1 MQSQTFLSSHW
12 TVFIILPF
20 AFLFWG
26 SFFVFFSLAQETLT
40 DPAIAQQVAERKTRL
55 EQELA
60 KLEQEIGTQTT
71 LLQARQKESVSLE
84 RDVSILNT
92 QIKKSQLSI
101 KARDIALGNL
111 ARDIGEKEQIIA
123 SLTEK
128 IEREKQALG
137 QLLRKTDEI
146 DQASLVEAVLGNESL
161 SEFFLDVDSFAS
173 INTAIGISMD
183 VIADAKEITENEM
196 SVLEEKRS
204 EELAAKQAQVLEK
217 KRIEQNEAEKKKIL
231 AVTKGQEK
239 EYKKVITAKQKS
251 AAEIRAALFELTG
264 AKAISF
270 GKALE
275 YANIVSQ
282 KTGVR
287 PAFLLGIIAEES
299 NLGEN
304 VGTGNWK
311 TDMHPTRDVP
321 VFQQITAKLGFD
333 PDKMPVSKKAWYGWG
348 GAMGPAQFIPST
360 WVIVEARVA
369 SLTGHSVPNPWDP
382 FDAFMAS
389 GILLADH
396 GADAKTAKAEHDAA
410 MCYLAGCGNK
420 NKPSLQFYAEDVA
433 SLAAKYQDQINVLQ
447 GIARN

>member
-1 MQSQTFLSSHW
+1 MQIKAFVLFLSSGAA
-12 TVFIILPF
+12 F
-20 AFLFWG
+20 AIPLL
-26 SFFVFFSLAQETLT
+26 SSLAQSVPT
-40 DPAIAQQVAERKTRL
+40 DPAIAAQVAERRAIL

-60 KLEQEIGTQTT
+60 KLEQEIGAQTT
-71 LLQARQKESVSLE
+71 LLQGKQKESVSLE

-92 QIKKSQLSI
+92 QIKKSKLSI
-101 KARDIALGNL
+101 KARDITLGNL
-111 ARDIGEKEQIIA
+111 GQDIGEKEEVIE

-128 IEREKQALG
+128 IEREKNALG
-137 QLLRKTDEI
+137 QLLKKTDEV
-146 DQASLVEAVLGNESL
+146 DQASLVEAILGNESL
-161 SEFFLDVDSFAS
+161 SEFFLDIDSFAS

-183 VIADAKEITENEM
+183 IIRDAKEITEGEVNI
-196 SVLEEKRS
+196 LEEKRS
-204 EELAAKQAQVLEK
+204 EELAAKNAQVLEK
-217 KRIEQNEAEKKKIL
+217 KRIEQNESEKKKIL
-231 AVTKGQEK
+231 AITKGQEK
-239 EYKKVITAKQKS
+239 EYKKIISAKQKS

-321 VFQQITAKLGFD
+321 VFQQITAKLGLD

-360 WVIVEARVA
+360 WIIVEAKVA
-369 SLTGHSVPNPWDP
+369 ALTGHAVPNPWDP

-389 GILLADH
+389 GVLLSDH
-396 GADAKTAKAEHDAA
+396 GADAKTPKAEHDAA

-433 SLAAKYQDQINVLQ
+433 SLAAKYQAQINILQ